1 MKYIYIIIFYFL
13 FQISNKSIF
22 FLNGE
27 EANKMINSL
36 EKATFGG
43 GCFWCMEAI
52 LENVLGVKNVVSG
65 YAGGD
70 TNNPTYKDVCNGKTG
85 HAEVIQIEYNP
96 NQISF
101 EELLDIF
108 WQSHDPTTLN
118 MQGGDIG
125 TQYRSIILTHDEV
138 QMKIAE
144 NSKNIWEEKK
154 IFSNKIVT
162 EIKPLL
168 IFYPAED
175 YHQNYYNNNKSAGY
189 CRIVISPKLKM
200 LKKKN
205 IIQTHD

>member
-27 EANKMINSL
+27 EPNKMINSL

-52 LENVLGVKNVVSG
+52 LENVLGVKNVISG

-96 NQISF
+96 SQISF

>member
-1 MKYIYIIIFYFL
+1 
-13 FQISNKSIF
+13 
-22 FLNGE
+22 
-27 EANKMINSL
+27 MINSL

>member
-1 MKYIYIIIFYFL
+1 
-13 FQISNKSIF
+13 
-22 FLNGE
+22 
-27 EANKMINSL
+27 MINSL

-52 LENVLGVKNVVSG
+52 LENVLGVKNVISG

-96 NQISF
+96 SQISF